1 MIMLLFM
8 VLAIKMMFTLTHC
21 RHLDLAVNWVRDEPA
36 KVKIFML
43 VISKTKDQSESDFG
57 VGDVRFEPR
66 RLVVVI
72 LHPLAHADEAGLLIR
87 GLPRSARFHFHDQS
101 SRMYV
106 HLNKAGVELR
116 TPLLENWC

>member
-1 MIMLLFM
+1 MGSVMNLQ
-8 VLAIKMMFTLTHC
+8 K
-21 RHLDLAVNWVRDEPA
+21 A

-43 VISKTKDQSESDFG
+43 VISKTKDQSESDFD

-66 RLVVVI
+66 RLVVVV

-87 GLPRSARFHFHDQS
+87 RLPRSARFHFHDQS

-116 TPLLENWC
+116 TLLLENWC

>member
-1 MIMLLFM
+1 MGSVMNLQ
-8 VLAIKMMFTLTHC
+8 K
-21 RHLDLAVNWVRDEPA
+21 A

-43 VISKTKDQSESDFG
+43 VISKTKDQSESDFD

-66 RLVVVI
+66 RLVVVV

-101 SRMYV
+101 SPTCV
-106 HLNKAGVELR
+106 HLNAFTRKLVLRKVKVVNIGDEMYTGV
-116 TPLLENWC
+116 NY

>member
-1 MIMLLFM
+1 MGSVMNLQ
-8 VLAIKMMFTLTHC
+8 K
-21 RHLDLAVNWVRDEPA
+21 A

-43 VISKTKDQSESDFG
+43 VISKTKDQSESDFE

-87 GLPRSARFHFHDQS
+87 GLPRSTRVHLHDQS
-101 SRMYV
+101 SRSCV
-106 HLNKAGVELR
+106 HLDKAGVALR
-116 TPLLENWC
+116 TLT